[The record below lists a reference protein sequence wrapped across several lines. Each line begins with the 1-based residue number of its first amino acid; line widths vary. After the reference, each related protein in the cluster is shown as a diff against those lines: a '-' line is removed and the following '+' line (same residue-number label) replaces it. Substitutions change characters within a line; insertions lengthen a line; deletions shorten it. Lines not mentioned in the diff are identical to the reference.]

1 MFKLSSS
8 TLAGVATLALA
19 TVPALALATSA
30 HAAGPVVVKVSDI
43 DTSSAQGAQILDQRV
58 TVAARK
64 FCTVPANQG
73 GLSAQS
79 ACMQSVRQEVQ
90 DSLTARDN
98 MMAKK
103 QSTEL
108 ARR

>member
-1 MFKLSSS
+1 MFKLISS
-8 TLAGVATLALA
+8 TLAGAATLALA
-19 TVPALALATSA
+19 MVPALALTTGA
-30 HAAGPVVVKVSDI
+30 HAATVVVKVSDI
-43 DTSSAQGAQILDQRV
+43 DTSSAHGAQILDQRV

-73 GLSAQS
+73 GLSARS

-90 DSLTARDN
+90 DNLVARDT
-98 MMAKK
+98 MMAKT